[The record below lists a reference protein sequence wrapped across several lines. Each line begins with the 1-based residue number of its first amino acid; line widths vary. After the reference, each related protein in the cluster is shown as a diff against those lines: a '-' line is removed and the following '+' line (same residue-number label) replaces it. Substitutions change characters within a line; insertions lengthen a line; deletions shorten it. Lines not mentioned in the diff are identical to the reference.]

1 MFLNQLLF
9 FGLCL
14 NPICLIAAMP
24 HVLLITVFLGTWFN
38 KLNNWGRDDVT
49 SNSSGNRQEKIATIL
64 DEKSEYTPDKVDAK
78 NSEDIKFE
86 KAPSPFIEKE
96 ELKLLSPLKIGK
108 PVELTD
114 INKNSNSVKKVLGE
128 NDYRTAEKPIKR
140 EILKLKPRKKTVHK
154 LSNEDQCL
162 SSLDKQRK
170 IDKFNR
176 QAEEIQVEKT
186 PSPFIAK
193 EELKLLS
200 PLKVGE
206 PVDLTDI
213 NQDSKSVK
221 KALRESGYRTTE
233 KPIKREILKLKPR
246 KKTVHKSSNEEP
258 FPASFDIQRK
268 IDELKKYKF
277 YEISL
282 IEHQGISFLKEK
294 HKIEIKYKLREKI
307 LKHSAESNEK
317 SIESSSSYLSTTM
330 LCKYNNIKAKPHFF
344 NHLVKLNLLDYKNKE
359 YQLTEKGILFGGKYK
374 SNGKNERWVVWSNE
388 HLHTVVL
395 NYKKSL
401 IEKLDIDSLMHM
413 THFDNL
419 RCILDKGL
427 LPHNNASQTI
437 DISNSIVNARRARQ
451 ENIHNHSIHDY
462 VPFYFNVKNAMLY
475 QVQKEFGSN
484 VVILSFKKEV
494 ILSPKVLF
502 SNGNAAARDSVFSFD
517 INDLLQYDWISIF
530 KTEWSLNGM
539 SNLTVKSKMMS
550 ECLIHEK
557 VQINNIQSIYCQ
569 NNQIK
574 EKVISICNDVHRE
587 VDIIVKPSLFF

>member
-1 MFLNQLLF
+1 MKWLSTLWSKTKNIASMYTGTFILVMFLNQLLF

-38 KLNNWGRDDVT
+38 KLNNWGRNDLT
-49 SNSSGNRQEKIATIL
+49 SNSSGNSQEKIVTNL
-64 DEKSEYTPDKVDAK
+64 DGKSEYIPDKVDTK
-78 NSEDIKFE
+78 NAGDIKF
-86 KAPSPFIEKE
+86 
-96 ELKLLSPLKIGK
+96 
-108 PVELTD
+108 
-114 INKNSNSVKKVLGE
+114 
-128 NDYRTAEKPIKR
+128 
-140 EILKLKPRKKTVHK
+140 
-154 LSNEDQCL
+154 
-162 SSLDKQRK
+162 
-170 IDKFNR
+170 
-176 QAEEIQVEKT
+176 EKT

-200 PLKVGE
+200 PLKVGK

-213 NQDSKSVK
+213 SKNSNSAKQV
-221 KALRESGYRTTE
+221 LREKDYRTTE
-233 KPIKREILKLKPR
+233 KPIKREILKLNPR
-246 KKTVHKSSNEEP
+246 KKTVHKLSNEEQFLP
-258 FPASFDIQRK
+258 SLDKQRKIEKLNKQTEEMKFEKTPSSFIAKEELKLSPPLKVGKDVYLTDIHQDSNSVKQVSSSFDIQRK

-282 IEHQGISFLKEK
+282 IEYQGISFLKEK

-307 LKHSAESNEK
+307 LKHSAEPDET
-317 SIESSSSYLSTTM
+317 SIENSSSYLSTTM
-330 LCKYNNIKAKPHFF
+330 LCKVNNIKAKPHFF
-344 NHLVKLNLLDYKNKE
+344 NHLVKLELLNYKNKE
-359 YQLTEKGILFGGKYK
+359 YQLTEKGVLFGGKYK
-374 SNGKNERWVVWSNE
+374 NNGKNERWVVWSNE
-388 HLHTVVL
+388 HLHTVAL

-413 THFDNL
+413 THFNNL
-419 RCILDKGL
+419 RSILDKGL
-427 LPHNNASQTI
+427 LPHNNTSQTI

-494 ILSPKVLF
+494 ILSPKVIF

-517 INDLLQYDWISIF
+517 INDLLQYDWVSVF
-530 KTEWSLNGM
+530 KTEWSVRGI
-539 SNLTVKSKMMS
+539 SNVTVKSKMMT

-569 NNQIK
+569 NNKIK

-587 VDIIVKPSLFF
+587 IDIIVKPSLFF